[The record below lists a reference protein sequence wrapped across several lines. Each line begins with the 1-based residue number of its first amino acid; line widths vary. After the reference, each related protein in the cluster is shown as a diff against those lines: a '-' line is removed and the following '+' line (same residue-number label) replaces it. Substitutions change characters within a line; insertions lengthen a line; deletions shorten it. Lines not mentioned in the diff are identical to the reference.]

1 MVIRFGTDGWR
12 GVIADDFT
20 FANLSI
26 CAQGTANY
34 LKETGQSSR
43 GIVIGYDTR
52 FGSESFAKTA
62 ARIFVANGI
71 PTLLCDRV
79 ASTPAISYNLV
90 SHDAAAGCVITA
102 SHNPPE
108 WNGFKYK
115 PDYGGSASSDII
127 TELEKQ
133 ISKVSVI
140 HEDSKLPL
148 DHALSSGLLEY
159 FNPVPLYLS
168 HIASQID
175 IKAIR
180 NSGLN
185 IIVDSMFGSGAG
197 YFKGLL
203 EGGSTTIVEI
213 NDQKNPSF
221 PGMIQPEPIEP
232 NLRNLIT
239 KVTDNQADIG
249 LATDGDGDR
258 LGVVDN
264 KGNFIST
271 ITVFA
276 LLCFHQL
283 EILGRTGPL
292 VKSITMT
299 SMIDRL
305 GEEYNV
311 PVFTTPVGF
320 KYLGPTMIRENALA
334 AGEESGGYAFRGSI
348 PERDG
353 ILSGM
358 LILELMVKTGKSL
371 SELIDSLRVKTGPYY
386 FNRCDLSFEP
396 EQRESISERVQ
407 ISNPT
412 SLAGRLVTN
421 IDYRDGLKFLLDDGY
436 WLLIRFSGTEPLLRI
451 YAEGASPTEA
461 LELLKAGKHIS
472 GLLN

>member
-1 MVIRFGTDGWR
+1 MAIRFGTDGWR
-12 GVIADDFT
+12 GIIADDYT

-34 LKETGQSSR
+34 LKKTGQSSR
-43 GIVIGYDTR
+43 GIIVGYDTR
-52 FGSESFAKTA
+52 FGSESFANTA

-71 PTLLCDRV
+71 PTLLCDRS

-90 SHDAAAGCVITA
+90 SHDAAAGCIITA

-115 PDYGGSASSDII
+115 PDYGGSASVDII

-133 ISKVSVI
+133 ISEVSEL
-140 HEDSKLPL
+140 HENSKLPL
-148 DHALSSGLLEY
+148 DYASSSGLLEY
-159 FNPVPLYLS
+159 VNPVPSYLS

-180 NSGLN
+180 DAGLT
-185 IIVDSMFGSGAG
+185 IIVDSMFGSAAG

-203 EGGSTTIVEI
+203 EGGSTTILEI
-213 NDQKNPSF
+213 NDQENPSF

-239 KVTDNQADIG
+239 KVTDNQVDIG

-264 KGNFIST
+264 KGDFIST

-276 LLCFHQL
+276 LLCFYQL

-305 GEEYNV
+305 GEEYDV

-358 LILELMVKTGKSL
+358 LILDLMVKTGKSL
-371 SELIDSLRVKTGPYY
+371 SQLIHSLRTKTGPYY
-386 FNRCDLSFEP
+386 FNRCDLSFDSY
-396 EQRESISERVQ
+396 QRQSISERVQ

-412 SLAGRLVTN
+412 SLAGRLVTGR
-421 IDYRDGLKFLLDDGY
+421 DTSDGLKFLLDGGY

-451 YAEGASPTEA
+451 YAEGSSPTEA
-461 LELLKAGKHIS
+461 LELLQAGKCIS
-472 GLLN
+472 GL